1 MAFFQSG
8 DKEIVVDDDTVEP
21 YESPLAHQ
29 KSYDDF
35 SAVQEPKARQGRVY
49 RLQPAVKQY
58 AWGLRGGDSRVA
70 RYGLETGA
78 LKTIDQSAPYAEI
91 WLGTHPSG
99 PSLLDDG
106 TELSKMVKGGNLPWL
121 LKVLS
126 AGKALSIQAH
136 PDNSLAEK
144 LHKDKPDLYKDA
156 NHKPEMAIALTP
168 FEAMCGFRRLSE
180 IAVHLRKHPEF
191 AACISTEAQLAVFT
205 AGPRDSKAQKLALH
219 KVFESF
225 MVCRGVSQ
233 KFQHAAL
240 CSMASR
246 GFYPTATPSPRHR
259 SRNAGLRARRLV
271 RPAQVVSTK
280 TKERTARPV
289 PTERRPAHQPR
300 RARPLARFSSQ
311 R

>member
-58 AWGLRGGDSRVA
+58 AWGIRGGDSRVA

-78 LKTIDQSAPYAEI
+78 LKVIDQSAPYAEI

-106 TELSKMVKGGNLPWL
+106 TELSKVVKGGNLPWL

-136 PDNSLAEK
+136 PDKSLAEK

-168 FEAMCGFRRLSE
+168 FEAMCETREE
-180 IAVHLRKHPEF
+180 IISWSLVVWSF
-191 AACISTEAQLAVFT
+191 VCISRRSCPSLGRNRSISTQVRLPPAV
-205 AGPRDSKAQKLALH
+205 GD
-219 KVFESF
+219 
-225 MVCRGVSQ
+225 RG
-233 KFQHAAL
+233 APAE
-240 CSMASR
+240 ASR
-246 GFYPTATPSPRHR
+246 VR
-259 SRNAGLRARRLV
+259 GLY
-271 RPAQVVSTK
+271 
-280 TKERTARPV
+280 
-289 PTERRPAHQPR
+289 
-300 RARPLARFSSQ
+300 
-311 R
+311 

>member
-58 AWGLRGGDSRVA
+58 AWGIRGGDSRVA

-78 LKTIDQSAPYAEI
+78 LKVIDQSAPYAEI

-106 TELSKMVKGGNLPWL
+106 TELSKVVKGGNLPWL

-136 PDNSLAEK
+136 PDKTLAEK
-144 LHKDKPDLYKDA
+144 LHKDKPDLYKDS

-225 MVCRGVSQ
+225 MACRGVPS
-233 KFQHAAL
+233 L
-240 CSMASR
+240 R
-246 GFYPTATPSPRHR
+246 TPSTR
-259 SRNAGLRARRLV
+259 
-271 RPAQVVSTK
+271 VVSM
-280 TKERTARPV
+280 
-289 PTERRPAHQPR
+289 RRGR
-300 RARPLARFSSQ
+300 GWSCF
-311 R
+311 